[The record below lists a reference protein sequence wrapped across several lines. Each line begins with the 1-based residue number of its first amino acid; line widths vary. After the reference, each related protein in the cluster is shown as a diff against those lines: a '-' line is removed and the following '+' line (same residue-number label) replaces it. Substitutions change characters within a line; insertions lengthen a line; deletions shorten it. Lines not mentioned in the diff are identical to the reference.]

1 MIVTIG
7 NITSSPPGVSLVYF
21 RVPLTFTASNNIADD
36 LVAINVTT
44 CVNAANV
51 SLKGYIDRSAPNI
64 TQNKTTYQIN
74 QPSSSEKKS
83 CCGGDI
89 PPPCCAVGSIKV
101 SNTSCGKD
109 FHFYFERNKHSINKM
124 IHTVCAA
131 VFALKASAENSQQ
144 CPRPFISLLDTGQ
157 NLVFFFFFLQHFTQ
171 IVLLFL
177 GCLPGFH
184 FVTGRSCVPCPSDT
198 YQDEQGQKSCK
209 TCPANTVTFGKT
221 RMTSKAN
228 CTGMGSNKTALRFVW
243 LFIRLSFPIKHSRLL
258 RFLFRYKCC
267 ANSRPSSFP
276 AWKHQLR
283 KDSRQCYFYYSS
295 DFPS

>member
-1 MIVTIG
+1 MIGNYDVKRCYILDVIFKYRIPGGLTVNTTRDVTQEFQSLFLTVYNLYLSLQQCKEVIVTIG

-74 QPSSSEKKS
+74 QPSSLEKKS
-83 CCGGDI
+83 CCGGDK

-157 NLVFFFFFLQHFTQ
+157 NLFFFFFPPTFYTN
-171 IVLLFL
+171 
-177 GCLPGFH
+177 C
-184 FVTGRSCVPCPSDT
+184 
-198 YQDEQGQKSCK
+198 
-209 TCPANTVTFGKT
+209 VTFF
-221 RMTSKAN
+221 RLFAWIS
-228 CTGMGSNKTALRFVW
+228 LRHRPFVCS
-243 LFIRLSFPIKHSRLL
+243 LSF
-258 RFLFRYKCC
+258 
-267 ANSRPSSFP
+267 
-276 AWKHQLR
+276 
-283 KDSRQCYFYYSS
+283 
-295 DFPS
+295 

>member
-1 MIVTIG
+1 MIGNYDVKRCYVLDVIFNYRIPGGLTVNTTRNVIGEFQNLFLVVQNLYLSLQQCKEVIITIG

-36 LVAINVTT
+36 QVAINVTT

-74 QPSSSEKKS
+74 QPSSLEKKS

-144 CPRPFISLLDTGQ
+144 CPRPFIPLLDTGQ
-157 NLVFFFFFLQHFTQ
+157 NLFFFFPPTFYTN
-171 IVLLFL
+171 
-177 GCLPGFH
+177 C
-184 FVTGRSCVPCPSDT
+184 
-198 YQDEQGQKSCK
+198 
-209 TCPANTVTFGKT
+209 VTFF
-221 RMTSKAN
+221 RLFAWIS
-228 CTGMGSNKTALRFVW
+228 LRHRPFVCS
-243 LFIRLSFPIKHSRLL
+243 LSF
-258 RFLFRYKCC
+258 
-267 ANSRPSSFP
+267 
-276 AWKHQLR
+276 
-283 KDSRQCYFYYSS
+283 
-295 DFPS
+295 

>member
-1 MIVTIG
+1 MIITIG

-36 LVAINVTT
+36 QVAINVTT

-74 QPSSSEKKS
+74 QPSSLEKKS

-109 FHFYFERNKHSINKM
+109 FYFYFERNKHSINKM

-144 CPRPFISLLDTGQ
+144 CPRPSIPLLDTGQ
-157 NLVFFFFFLQHFTQ
+157 NLVFFFFSSN
-171 IVLLFL
+171 VLDKL
-177 GCLPGFH
+177 
-184 FVTGRSCVPCPSDT
+184 
-198 YQDEQGQKSCK
+198 
-209 TCPANTVTFGKT
+209 
-221 RMTSKAN
+221 
-228 CTGMGSNKTALRFVW
+228 
-243 LFIRLSFPIKHSRLL
+243 
-258 RFLFRYKCC
+258 
-267 ANSRPSSFP
+267 
-276 AWKHQLR
+276 
-283 KDSRQCYFYYSS
+283 CYF
-295 DFPS
+295 F

>member
-1 MIVTIG
+1 MCFLADPPLIGNYDVKRCYVLDVIFNYRIPGGLTVNTTRDVIGEFQSLFLVVQNLFLSLQQCKEVIVTIG

-36 LVAINVTT
+36 QVAINVTT

-74 QPSSSEKKS
+74 QPSSLEKKS

-109 FHFYFERNKHSINKM
+109 FHFYFERNKHSTNEM

-131 VFALKASAENSQQ
+131 VLVLNASAENSQK
-144 CPRPFISLLDTGQ
+144 CPCPSLLDTGQ
-157 NLVFFFFFLQHFTQ
+157 NLGFF
-171 IVLLFL
+171 
-177 GCLPGFH
+177 
-184 FVTGRSCVPCPSDT
+184 CP
-198 YQDEQGQKSCK
+198 
-209 TCPANTVTFGKT
+209 PTF
-221 RMTSKAN
+221 
-228 CTGMGSNKTALRFVW
+228 
-243 LFIRLSFPIKHSRLL
+243 
-258 RFLFRYKCC
+258 
-267 ANSRPSSFP
+267 
-276 AWKHQLR
+276 
-283 KDSRQCYFYYSS
+283 
-295 DFPS
+295 